1 MPYHKIRP
9 AYFLIFIFRFLK
21 SKNLASQEAI
31 ILVAD
36 FSISIFQNSRT
47 SISSFKKSLSSRYRS
62 IRSDG
67 CYT

>member
-1 MPYHKIRP
+1 MPYHKMHP
-9 AYFLIFIFRFLK
+9 AYFPFFIFHFLK
-21 SKNLASQEAI
+21 SKNLASQKAI

-62 IRSDG
+62 IRYDG